1 MFTIP
6 LYIILF
12 IYFGFLAVFVLFSIF
27 NFYHIVTAG
36 SFTMA
41 SFIFTFFIFALTVL
55 TLYFTYQL
63 LLDVDWKG
71 PLLTID
77 LSGFGLHNINP

>member
-1 MFTIP
+1 MFTVP

-12 IYFGFLAVFVLFSIF
+12 IYFGFLTVFVIFSIF
-27 NFYHIVTAG
+27 NFYHIVTSG

-41 SFIFTFFIFALTVL
+41 SFVFTFFIFALTIL

-63 LLDVDWKG
+63 LLAVDWKG
-71 PLLTID
+71 PLFTLD
-77 LSGFGLHNINP
+77 LSGFGLQQL